1 MPVKKVKGGWR
12 WGNHGKVYPTKEEA
26 EEQERAAYANGYAG
40 DESVDEYDIN
50 SLPDTQGAAHDGW
63 ITKNGGHVLIGKNGE
78 VKRPTK
84 SDKPSQKSK
93 PSLTPTEKTYLSSYS
108 GDDFLRINTELR
120 NGNESA
126 EGVQKLDSAI
136 DKNSVGVR
144 SLYRGMSKDDAK
156 KLFPDGVIKKG
167 MVISDKGYAST
178 SKRKDIAGMFS
189 VGGVML
195 QIDSSPDAKGIDMSL
210 LSSNKHEEEVLLP
223 RNAQMV
229 VESIH
234 PPKEPGKPVI
244 VKVSYGASMAR
255 DSALIFDE
263 GSRRRI
269 DENGYLHVT
278 QTHLTKEQVAPYYGR
293 EIPGWE
299 ALELDPDRVYYGY
312 RSGEELEKAKDTFNG
327 MPLLIIHKQ
336 DSAHSPLKEE
346 RVGSIGTTPV
356 WSPPYLDNALS
367 VTDQSAIDA
376 INDESLKEISCG
388 YFFEPDFTPG
398 EFNGIPYDFV
408 MRNLR
413 GNHVALV
420 KEGRAGPEVSVHD
433 GMPSQLKKVQSMQ
446 LTKKQALVMGNLAA
460 YLKPRLAQDAA
471 PADLAKLVTS
481 YKKPGNLVK
490 AVVRQYGNQ
499 LAQDMDIE
507 PEELAELMEAAEAVP
522 ESVVDNEADPMG
534 QEDDT
539 IFDEENPLESIKAI
553 LGGKVPD
560 DILEKVAA
568 VFARPT
574 GDEDPEDKKEEK
586 AEEKEEKKEAAMDAN
601 TIKHQAR
608 VEAQAHFRSL
618 SEAGRAVRE
627 LVGELDVMAFDSAED
642 IYGHALKQKGV
653 NIKNYDKA
661 AYKGMVDIMAASKPA
676 TNPAPAFDS
685 ASATS
690 FDGQFAGLKN
700 IKIR

>member
-1 MPVKKVKGGWR
+1 MPVHKKDGMWWWGGR
-12 WGNHGKVYPTKEEA
+12 GPFKTKEKAEA
-26 EEQERAAYANGYAG
+26 VERAAYANGYTG
-40 DESVDEYDIN
+40 
-50 SLPDTQGAAHDGW
+50 
-63 ITKNGGHVLIGKNGE
+63 
-78 VKRPTK
+78 
-84 SDKPSQKSK
+84 
-93 PSLTPTEKTYLSSYS
+93 
-108 GDDFLRINTELR
+108 
-120 NGNESA
+120 
-126 EGVQKLDSAI
+126 DSAI
-136 DKNSVGVR
+136 AFDR
-144 SLYRGMSKDDAK
+144 
-156 KLFPDGVIKKG
+156 
-167 MVISDKGYAST
+167 
-178 SKRKDIAGMFS
+178 
-189 VGGVML
+189 
-195 QIDSSPDAKGIDMSL
+195 
-210 LSSNKHEEEVLLP
+210 SSN
-223 RNAQMV
+223 
-229 VESIH
+229 
-234 PPKEPGKPVI
+234 
-244 VKVSYGASMAR
+244 
-255 DSALIFDE
+255 
-263 GSRRRI
+263 RRI
-269 DENGYLHVT
+269 DDNGYLHVDSCN
-278 QTHLTKEQVAPYYGR
+278 LTREQVAPYYGK

-299 ALELDPDRVYYGY
+299 ENGLNPDQIYYGY
-312 RSGEELEKAKDTFNG
+312 RPGDELEKAVSLFSG
-327 MPLLIIHKQ
+327 MPLLCIHQ
-336 DSAHSPLKEE
+336 LDSATSPLKEV
-346 RVGSIGTTPV
+346 RVGSIGTSAA
-356 WSPPYLDNALS
+356 WNSPYVQNSLS
-367 VTDQSAIDA
+367 VTDQKAIDG
-376 INDESLKEISCG
+376 IYDGTLKEISAG
-388 YFFEPDFTPG
+388 YYFTPIFEPG
-398 EFNGIPYDFV
+398 EHNGVHYDFK
-408 MRNLR
+408 MTDIRP
-413 GNHVALV
+413 NHVALV
-420 KEGRAGPEVSVHD
+420 SSGRAGSDVCVSD

-601 TIKHQAR
+601 TIMQKAR
-608 VEAQAHFRSL
+608 VEAQSHFRSL
-618 SEAGRAVRE
+618 NEAGRAVRE